1 VKAPPPAERPDYAG
15 SVLSNLPAAVFVIDG
30 VGTVAYASERAAAL
44 VGARVDDVI
53 GRSVLEFVSED
64 TAWSYA
70 AAVAMATDY
79 AGMTMGPLR
88 ITVRGVG
95 DVERTADLW
104 ATNHLDDPDLEGIVC
119 LLTEETT
126 AMGLGE
132 AVAAVAGRDTMSTV
146 ASRVVAALRGHPVV
160 ADAVVQLLDDG
171 QLAAMAPTPVP
182 DELIGT
188 GSDAFWVDLIAG
200 GNRLHTDLD
209 DLPDALRTLAVD
221 AGYRALWIEPVPRHG
236 DDRAALV
243 LWRPHAGKP
252 SPNELSSVYQAGSIL
267 GLAFRLERL

>member
-1 VKAPPPAERPDYAG
+1 
-15 SVLSNLPAAVFVIDG
+15 
-30 VGTVAYASERAAAL
+30 
-44 VGARVDDVI
+44 
-53 GRSVLEFVSED
+53 
-64 TAWSYA
+64 
-70 AAVAMATDY
+70 
-79 AGMTMGPLR
+79 
-88 ITVRGVG
+88 
-95 DVERTADLW
+95 
-104 ATNHLDDPDLEGIVC
+104 
-119 LLTEETT
+119 
-126 AMGLGE
+126 
-132 AVAAVAGRDTMSTV
+132 
-146 ASRVVAALRGHPVV
+146 
-160 ADAVVQLLDDG
+160 
-171 QLAAMAPTPVP
+171 VP